1 MNKGLLKSE
10 VLVKMVFEENIET
23 KEEYSELLLNYL
35 SDSIL
40 TNMTE
45 EFDEN
50 ISSLKYKLEAM
61 SEALDIYNDKKVMN
75 SYFFGIIKT
84 VIELSGKIN
93 REKCLMKDVYK
104 IERTEHGKNV
114 LHLLYEVKTINHGT
128 LAQKM
133 NISSHSLTNFMKRME
148 GTNLWRKSK
157 YGKYTNYDITPIG
170 EKCYQ
175 YMIISNNNQI
185 KTDDH
190 KQYMSYIN
198 KLIRLMIEEVSS
210 DNPDVNKIAHEIVKD
225 NMKLTERDEKFIRL
239 NVSRSIRR
247 KNNKFSN
254 IIEYSANDVE
264 FERFYTESN
273 DYNTQH
279 DIEDILNVNYKREQ
293 KPRKNNILELIGR

>member
-1 MNKGLLKSE
+1 MNKDLLKSE
-10 VLVKMVFEENIET
+10 VLIKMVFEENIDT

-45 EFDEN
+45 EFNDN
-50 ISSLKYKLEAM
+50 VSSLKYKLEAM
-61 SEALDIYNDKKVMN
+61 SEALDIYNDKKAMN

-93 REKCLMKDVYK
+93 REKCLMRDVNK
-104 IERTEHGKNV
+104 IERTEYGKNI

-133 NISSHSLTNFMKRME
+133 NISTHSLTNFMKRME
-148 GTNLWRKSK
+148 DTNLWSKSK

-185 KTDDH
+185 KTNDH

-198 KLIRLMIEEVSS
+198 KIIRLIIEEVAS
-210 DNPDVNKIAHEIVKD
+210 DNPDVNKIAHEMVKD
-225 NMKLTERDEKFIRL
+225 NMKLTEIDEKFIRL
-239 NVSRSIRR
+239 NISQSIRR
-247 KNNKFSN
+247 KNNKFRN
-254 IIEYSANDVE
+254 IINDSEYDVD
-264 FERFYTESN
+264 FVYTESDASN
-273 DYNTQH
+273 IKH
-279 DIEDILNVNYKREQ
+279 DIEGFLNVNYRNRQ
-293 KPRKNNILELIGR
+293 KLKKNNLLELIGR